1 MIDTARRERL
11 LGLMQEEGYDA
22 LICRLPEHVV
32 YLTNYWPH
40 HGFSIALIT
49 RDGYVGLLVPEI
61 ELDYT
66 DPEWAEVVPFG
77 WGLLKDPDL
86 YVSYRE
92 HLSRFRDRLGLH
104 RSLIG
109 IERSTEVVAP
119 TYRHAEPVV
128 PAAPWHHLL
137 GEVFPNATLKGA
149 DDLLARSRAVKT
161 SYEIERIRLANEVA
175 ALGLARLKELA
186 LPGQTEAQV
195 GAAIEAEI
203 RARGAGYRGARLVRA
218 SAEVS
223 AGPEGSYRGYLLVPS
238 TSRVIQEGD
247 LVMVELA
254 TVVDGYWSD
263 LTRVVVAGDPN
274 PRQREVYNLV
284 QQAQQAAIQAMRP
297 GVPAEAVDAA
307 ARRVLEEAGYG
318 AYFNH
323 ITGHGVGYRYH
334 EFIPFLA
341 PGVQTSLEAGMV
353 CTVEPGVYIPGFGGI
368 RIEDNVAVTSEGPQ
382 ILSTADRG
390 L

>member
-1 MIDTARRERL
+1 MIDAARRERL
-11 LGLMQEEGYDA
+11 LGLMREEGYDV

-40 HGFSIALIT
+40 HGFSVALIT

-61 ELDYT
+61 ELEYADS
-66 DPEWAEVVPFG
+66 EWAEVIPFG

-86 YVSYRE
+86 YTSYRE
-92 HLSRFRDRLGLH
+92 HLSKLRDRLGLH
-104 RSLIG
+104 RAIVG
-109 IERSTEVVAP
+109 IERSAEVVAP

-128 PAAPWHHLL
+128 PAAPWHDLL
-137 GEVFPNATLKGA
+137 GEVFPEATLRGV

-161 SYEIERIRLANEVA
+161 PYEIERIRLANEVA

-186 LPGQTEAQV
+186 LPGRTEAQV

-203 RARGAGYRGARLVRA
+203 RARGTGYRGARLVRA

-223 AGPEGSYRGYLLVPS
+223 AGPEGSYKGYLLVPS

-263 LTRVVVAGDPN
+263 LTRVVVAGEPH
-274 PRQREVYNLV
+274 PRQREVYELV
-284 QQAQQAAIQAMRP
+284 RQAQQAAIQAMRP
-297 GVPAEAVDAA
+297 GVPAEAVDWA
-307 ARRVLEEAGYG
+307 ARKVIEEAGYG

-341 PGVQTSLEAGMV
+341 PGVQTALEVGMV

-368 RIEDNVAVTSEGPQ
+368 RIEDDVTVTSEGPQ
-382 ILSTADRG
+382 VLSTADRM